1 MEEENDDV
9 ETHTPT
15 SPGRDVTSST
25 PDVVIEAQK
34 ESVRFAKPADSY
46 RLESD
51 VNQNVKKVV
60 LRRSL
65 QNRTPGDEV
74 KDNIVACHVTNV
86 STQPD
91 VTMRSTDSFEM
102 KQSFGPESTFEVLD
116 ETDMTSNVSVSSTVK
131 SDSPASL
138 GAIVGVTTAGA
149 WQRDDAETAP
159 QDDVITHDEYGH
171 DSPVHQASVTSSHTP
186 RNQQRADTSA
196 TDMNTSLRKALLRG
210 KPSLSFDKV
219 VEFKDDFDVKPAA
232 AAARARNKERP
243 KSGQCRYV

>member
-60 LRRSL
+60 LRRSH

-74 KDNIVACHVTNV
+74 KDNIVACHVTNE
-86 STQPD
+86 Q
-91 VTMRSTDSFEM
+91 
-102 KQSFGPESTFEVLD
+102 LN
-116 ETDMTSNVSVSSTVK
+116 ETDLRCVLCVRLYSV
-131 SDSPASL
+131 
-138 GAIVGVTTAGA
+138 I
-149 WQRDDAETAP
+149 
-159 QDDVITHDEYGH
+159 H
-171 DSPVHQASVTSSHTP
+171 VHV
-186 RNQQRADTSA
+186 RI
-196 TDMNTSLRKALLRG
+196 M
-210 KPSLSFDKV
+210 
-219 VEFKDDFDVKPAA
+219 
-232 AAARARNKERP
+232 
-243 KSGQCRYV
+243 